1 MQPSITCTVVA
12 APNKKL
18 VRKTWAVVLCQIG
31 NRKVHIEASR
41 WPAPPLS
48 LLLGSVFNSVLTQKD
63 YHGKK
68 RYFVSDPKP
77 ADPAFFDL
85 SHQLASDFP
94 ELRARLGKL
103 VRRCWT

>member
-1 MQPSITCTVVA
+1 M
-12 APNKKL
+12 
-18 VRKTWAVVLCQIG
+18 
-31 NRKVHIEASR
+31 
-41 WPAPPLS
+41 
-48 LLLGSVFNSVLTQKD
+48 LTQKD

-77 ADPAFFDL
+77 ADSAFFDL

-103 VRRCWT
+103 VKRNAGKSLLEDVCSQDTSPRDVFSLYP